1 MLFLMMKVRGGTPD
15 FDEANY
21 VANINVDPDGNTG
34 DQSGDDY
41 FIAQISSGMCGLFP
55 WNTTILTWG
64 SPLPNSKVTG
74 KAGGLGYIEWGIPL
88 NEIGGN
94 ASNLKLYFYT
104 YDKTYSDLV
113 NSITVTLSPPTT
125 IPEFPSLATLM
136 IAIVMTSL
144 APIILVA
151 KRKG

>member
-1 MLFLMMKVRGGTPD
+1 
-15 FDEANY
+15 
-21 VANINVDPDGNTG
+21 
-34 DQSGDDY
+34 
-41 FIAQISSGMCGLFP
+41 
-55 WNTTILTWG
+55 
-64 SPLPNSKVTG
+64 
-74 KAGGLGYIEWGIPL
+74 L